1 MPSSDC
7 RSGRK
12 CDAIASN
19 TVCPSDKWGPTI
31 LNLSDIS
38 EIKIVGAFVSYQFNA
53 VHCLCNDSYRVK
65 TEVPEGK
72 ILFIVSLELPDKI
85 AYIYVSITWMILL
98 FSFSEYFLYLA
109 ILQIAY
115 SLNVHLEALK
125 LYFWLY
131 HLEYSVKCIFEF
143 RLKRKNVHPK

>member
-38 EIKIVGAFVSYQFNA
+38 EIKIVGAFVSYQFNV

-85 AYIYVSITWMILL
+85 AYIYVSIT
-98 FSFSEYFLYLA
+98 
-109 ILQIAY
+109 
-115 SLNVHLEALK
+115 
-125 LYFWLY
+125 
-131 HLEYSVKCIFEF
+131 
-143 RLKRKNVHPK
+143 